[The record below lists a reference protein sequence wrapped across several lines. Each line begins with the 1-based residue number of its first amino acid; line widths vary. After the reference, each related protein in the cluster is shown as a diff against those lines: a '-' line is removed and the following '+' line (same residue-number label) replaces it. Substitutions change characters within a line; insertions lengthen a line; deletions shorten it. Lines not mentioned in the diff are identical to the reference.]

1 MVPSRD
7 RFGNP
12 IDATVGYARGEILRS
27 SIEESRRME
36 WGRQLVAH
44 RVRQLGESGVFNL
57 TGLIRAYPLEK
68 EDLPA
73 LSSQLMFYGAFEG
86 QAEPLALR
94 FMGAD
99 SSRYAAFVVNRV
111 SAGILATMLGLVSQG
126 ETVLSV
132 VPGGRSH
139 PSIGRAV
146 QIAEG
151 QVVEVTGPREAEEIL
166 SGQAGICLLCV
177 TPITPAKQHMSL
189 SDLQA
194 TLSLAR
200 RASLPVFVDDAHAA
214 VRTAFFG
221 EPPIFEVGDPDLAIF
236 SCDKHIDGPR
246 AGLLVGRREVVDRV
260 KAQAYELGLEAQTG
274 HYAAVYRALQKY
286 DPVRVA
292 RMREHLP
299 GLLTALQERYG
310 SGRVYPA
317 GPGVAM
323 SAEDLLEI
331 ALGRAGGPV
340 PVVPVE
346 ASSCLSM
353 LLLQEYGI
361 VTVPAVGM
369 PGCSPAVRLT
379 LYPDG
384 VRFGLGALVEAV
396 VGSVARLR
404 GLLRDP
410 LEVRQFVLGT

>member
-1 MVPSRD
+1 MAPLLD
-7 RFGNP
+7 RFGNS

-27 SIEESRRME
+27 SLEESRRME

-73 LSSQLMFYGAFEG
+73 LSSQLMFYAAFER
-86 QAEPLALR
+86 QAEPLALH

-99 SSRYAAFVVNRV
+99 SIRHAAFVVNRV
-111 SAGILATMLGLVSQG
+111 SAAILAVMLELASPS

-139 PSIGRAV
+139 PSIDRGV
-146 QIAEG
+146 QTAG
-151 QVVEVTGPREAEEIL
+151 GHVVEVVGPQEAENVL
-166 SGQAGICLLCV
+166 SRRAGVCLLCV
-177 TPITPAKQHMSL
+177 TPITPAKQHMAL

-194 TLSLAR
+194 TLALAR
-200 RASLPVFVDDAHAA
+200 RASVPVFVDDAHAA
-214 VRTAFFG
+214 VRMAFFE
-221 EPPIFEVGDPDLAIF
+221 EPPIFRVGDPDLAVF

-246 AGLLVGRREVVDRV
+246 AGVLVGRRDVVDRV
-260 KAQAYELGLEAQTG
+260 KARGYELGLEAQTG

-286 DPVRVA
+286 DPVRVT
-292 RMREHLP
+292 RMREPLAD
-299 GLLTALQERYG
+299 LLTALQERYG
-310 SGRVYPA
+310 SGRVYSA

-331 ALGRAGGPV
+331 VLGRAGDPV

-369 PGCSPAVRLT
+369 PGCSPTVRLT

-384 VRFGLGALVEAV
+384 GRFGLGALVEAV
-396 VGSVARLR
+396 GASIGRL
-404 GLLRDP
+404 GDLLRDP
-410 LEVRQFVLGT
+410 GEVRRLVLGT